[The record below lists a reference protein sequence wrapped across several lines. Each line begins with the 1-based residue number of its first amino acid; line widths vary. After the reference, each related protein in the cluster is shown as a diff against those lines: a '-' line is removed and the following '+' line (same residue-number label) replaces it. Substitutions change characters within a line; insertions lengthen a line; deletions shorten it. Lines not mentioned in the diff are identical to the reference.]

1 MGTGAFMKLTAKD
14 PDSLIPELTRK
25 CNEVES
31 PTEIR
36 KKQRPTKAQ
45 KKSAAKKEAS
55 FLERLKSEKSQLTI
69 GGLLFVIGMLMH
81 YQPAGLFAGLASIG
95 DYFFFVSYLILGG
108 PIVYTA
114 LK

>member
-1 MGTGAFMKLTAKD
+1 MNCQPGVLSASISFATKTMKLTAKD

-45 KKSAAKKEAS
+45 KKSATKKKHPSLNA
-55 FLERLKSEKSQLTI
+55 
-69 GGLLFVIGMLMH
+69 
-81 YQPAGLFAGLASIG
+81 
-95 DYFFFVSYLILGG
+95 
-108 PIVYTA
+108 
-114 LK
+114 